1 MPRVTDSKKP
11 KRKAKSPK
19 RPAAKRRSPGEWPA
33 PPELTPREE
42 VPKGANLCEH
52 CTAKCC
58 QYFALPIDTPDTREE
73 FDNLRWYMYHSN
85 AKVAE
90 GERNQVQLFV
100 DDETWFLMV
109 NLPCQ
114 HLQPDNRCGVYEIR
128 PQICRD
134 YTTDG
139 CEYDG
144 DGLYDMF
151 FETPEQLHEYAQAV
165 LPPEPREPLEKAQLP
180 ILIGAN

>member
-1 MPRVTDSKKP
+1 MPPLPISVARRQAPPTHVSTD
-11 KRKAKSPK
+11 
-19 RPAAKRRSPGEWPA
+19 WPA
-33 PPELTPREE
+33 PAELKPRSE
-42 VPKGANLCEH
+42 VPKSANLCEY

-58 QYFALPIDTPDTREE
+58 QYFALPIETPETREE

-85 AKVAE
+85 TGAD
-90 GERNQVQLFV
+90 GRSQNTVQLFV
-100 DDETWFLMV
+100 DSGTWFLMV

-134 YTTDG
+134 YTTKK

-144 DGLYDMF
+144 DGLYDQY

-165 LPPEPREPLEKAQLP
+165 LPPEPREPIDARQLP
-180 ILIGAN
+180 ILLG

>member
-1 MPRVTDSKKP
+1 MTATTDVTD
-11 KRKAKSPK
+11 A
-19 RPAAKRRSPGEWPA
+19 WPA
-33 PPELTPREE
+33 PPALTPRED
-42 VPKGANLCEH
+42 VPKEANLCEH

-58 QYFALPIDTPDTREE
+58 QYFALPIETPETREE
-73 FDNLRWYMYHSN
+73 FDNLRWYMYHGSP
-85 AKVAE
+85 AAAQAGQGAGV
-90 GERNQVQLFV
+90 GSQPVQLFV
-100 DDETWFLMV
+100 DDGTWFLMV
-109 NLPCQ
+109 NLPCR

-134 YTTDG
+134 YTTKN

-165 LPPEPREPLEKAQLP
+165 LPPEDRPPIERSQLP
-180 ILIGAN
+180 ILMAN